1 MLYVKLALSG
11 SGFTNQIFSL
21 ITGIILAI
29 YNGSK
34 IIFIDYFLNDYSKS
48 SSYTK
53 ISEIFNISNIN
64 DYLYVKY
71 GVIIVDKYS
80 NNFKFNYIKY
90 GTKDKYYYLSC
101 YEYPI
106 HIKKNEQF
114 NSLYGDPCPNNYKE
128 LTVNCSVYGYIINEI
143 YPENLRT
150 DLVIDFERCE
160 YMSTFSWI
168 NTYNKDI
175 FEDILTHIVFGNRF
189 LIQSESQIQDIYN
202 MKNTT
207 SDKINVIHLRLEDD
221 AIAHWSKMNNMTE
234 SCFQNIIEIKYTE
247 LIKKYINKNDLTVIL
262 SNSKKNGVFDFL
274 HVEGYT
280 FITLNKLYEDRE
292 LNAIIELL
300 VSKVC
305 NNKFIGNFNFTKL
318 NGSSFSYFISK
329 MLNSNVEKITIDL
342 DQIIDSEQITK

>member
-34 IIFIDYFLNDYSKS
+34 IIFVDYFSNDYSK

-64 DYLYVKY
+64 DYLYLKY

-90 GTKDKYYYLSC
+90 GTKNKYYYLSC

-114 NSLYGDPCPNNYKE
+114 NSLYGDPCPNIYKE
-128 LTVNCSVYGYIINEI
+128 LIVNCSVYGYVINEI
-143 YPENLRT
+143 YPENLTT

-189 LIQSESQIQDIYN
+189 VIQSGSQIQYIYE
-202 MKNTT
+202 MKNTI

-234 SCFQNIIEIKYTE
+234 SCFQNSIETKYTE
-247 LIKKYINKNDLTVIL
+247 LIKKYINKNDLTVVL
-262 SNSKKNGVFDFL
+262 TNSKKNCVFDFL
-274 HVEGYT
+274 HLEGYT
-280 FITLNKLYEDRE
+280 FITLHKLYEDRE

-300 VSKVC
+300 VSKIC

-318 NGSSFSYFISK
+318 NGSTFSYVISK

-342 DQIIDSEQITK
+342 DKIADSEQITK

>member
-29 YNGSK
+29 HNGSK
-34 IIFIDYFLNDYSKS
+34 IIFVDYFSNDYSK

-80 NNFKFNYIKY
+80 NNFKFKYIKY

-114 NSLYGDPCPNNYKE
+114 NSLYGDPCPNIYKE

-143 YPENLRT
+143 YPENLTT

-189 LIQSESQIQDIYN
+189 LIQSGSQIQDIYN

-234 SCFQNIIEIKYTE
+234 SCFQNSIETKYTE
-247 LIKKYINKNDLTVIL
+247 LIKKYINKNDLTVVL
-262 SNSKKNGVFDFL
+262 TNSKKNGVFDFL

-300 VSKVC
+300 VSKIC
-305 NNKFIGNFNFTKL
+305 NNRFIGNFNFTKL
-318 NGSSFSYFISK
+318 NGSTFSYFISK

-342 DQIIDSEQITK
+342 DKIVDSEQITK

>member
-1 MLYVKLALSG
+1 MLYVKLALNG

-34 IIFIDYFLNDYSKS
+34 IIFIDYFSNDYSK

-64 DYLYVKY
+64 NYLYVKY

-106 HIKKNEQF
+106 HINKNEQF

-160 YMSTFSWI
+160 YMSAFSWI

-175 FEDILTHIVFGNRF
+175 FEDILTHIVFDNRF
-189 LIQSESQIQDIYN
+189 LIQSGSQIQDIYN
-202 MKNTT
+202 TKNTT

-234 SCFQNIIEIKYTE
+234 SCFQNSIEIKYTE
-247 LIKKYINKNDLTVIL
+247 LIKKYINKNDLTVVL
-262 SNSKKNGVFDFL
+262 TNSKKNGVFDFL

-300 VSKVC
+300 VSKIC
-305 NNKFIGNFNFTKL
+305 NNRFIGNFNFTKL

-342 DQIIDSEQITK
+342 DQIVDSEQITK

>member
-29 YNGSK
+29 HNGSK
-34 IIFIDYFLNDYSKS
+34 IIFVDYFSNDYSK

-53 ISEIFNISNIN
+53 ISEIFNISSIN

-143 YPENLRT
+143 YPENLTT

-189 LIQSESQIQDIYN
+189 LIQSGSQIQYIYN

-234 SCFQNIIEIKYTE
+234 SCFQNSIETKYTE
-247 LIKKYINKNDLTVIL
+247 LIKKYINKNDLTVVL
-262 SNSKKNGVFDFL
+262 TNSKKNGVFDFL

-300 VSKVC
+300 VSKIC
-305 NNKFIGNFNFTKL
+305 NNRFIGNFNFTKL
-318 NGSSFSYFISK
+318 NGSTFSYFISK

-342 DQIIDSEQITK
+342 DKIVDSEQITK

>member
-29 YNGSK
+29 HNGSK
-34 IIFIDYFLNDYSKS
+34 IIFVDYFSNDYSK

-114 NSLYGDPCPNNYKE
+114 NSLYGDPCPNIYKE
-128 LTVNCSVYGYIINEI
+128 LIVNCSVYGYVINEI
-143 YPENLRT
+143 YPENLTT

-189 LIQSESQIQDIYN
+189 LIQSGSQIQDIYN

-234 SCFQNIIEIKYTE
+234 SCFQNSIETKYTE
-247 LIKKYINKNDLTVIL
+247 LIKKYINKNDLTVVL
-262 SNSKKNGVFDFL
+262 TNSKKNVVFDFL

-300 VSKVC
+300 VSKIC
-305 NNKFIGNFNFTKL
+305 NNRFIGNFNFTKL
-318 NGSSFSYFISK
+318 NGSTFSYFISK

-342 DQIIDSEQITK
+342 DKIVDSEQITK